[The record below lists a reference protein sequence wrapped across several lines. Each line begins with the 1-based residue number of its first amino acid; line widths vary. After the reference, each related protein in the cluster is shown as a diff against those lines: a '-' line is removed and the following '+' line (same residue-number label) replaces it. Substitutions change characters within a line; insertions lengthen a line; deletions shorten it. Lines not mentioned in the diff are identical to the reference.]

1 MPKGR
6 QVRRCKESKKRRNK
20 EQEAE
25 KKGEEMS
32 EKNRKIWKGGR
43 RKTTNLRPDTGHLNA
58 FIDFLQ
64 LLQPDAGTEF

>member
-1 MPKGR
+1 
-6 QVRRCKESKKRRNK
+6 
-20 EQEAE
+20 
-25 KKGEEMS
+25 MS